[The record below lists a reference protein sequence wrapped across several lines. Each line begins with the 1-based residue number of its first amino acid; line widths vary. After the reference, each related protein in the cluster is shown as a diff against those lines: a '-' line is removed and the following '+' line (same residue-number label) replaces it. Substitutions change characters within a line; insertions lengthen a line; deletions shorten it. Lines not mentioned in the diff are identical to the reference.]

1 MSKCGCVLF
10 FPVTG
15 ILAPQASMRS
25 RGYSILCVYVRV
37 CVCVRAHVCVSA
49 RACAHVYVCVRDHA
63 NWDSSQGRVA
73 LQLLL
78 PACLCTPG
86 SSLSSGTSPH
96 STLPAPLVSQCGWR
110 EEREWWG
117 LEEAKWAP
125 DRLAWC
131 LSQSYW
137 ESSPQAPFSQNTV
150 ITLLLESFLSIY
162 LNLQVTL
169 ELVVCRHIQL
179 CKTS

>member
-1 MSKCGCVLF
+1 MSKWGCGLF

-25 RGYSILCVYVRV
+25 RGYSILCVYV
-37 CVCVRAHVCVSA
+37 CVSA
-49 RACAHVYVCVRDHA
+49 RACARVCVWDHA

-78 PACLCTPG
+78 PACFCTPG
-86 SSLSSGTSPH
+86 SSQSSGTPSH
-96 STLPAPLVSQCGWR
+96 RTHPAPLVSQCGWR
-110 EEREWWG
+110 G

-150 ITLLLESFLSIY
+150 ITLLLESFVSIY

-169 ELVVCRHIQL
+169 QLVVCRHIQL
-179 CKTS
+179 CKAS